1 MKNCKKLLCL
11 MLSLAMMLALVS
23 CSQPSNS
30 EQPGSGTASPEETT
44 GAEETA
50 GAEEPYEVHI
60 QLVGLFEQN
69 RDREAVQNAL
79 NEITVPAI
87 NCTVVI
93 DSVTIMDLPN
103 AASLAIAGNQK
114 QDVIVLGRTNKLD
127 TAVANGVALPL
138 DDLVAQYGQDAYE
151 VVKDTT
157 AACTIDGKLYGI
169 TGFPYAA
176 AGTALYYNADM
187 AAAYGIEMH
196 DYMTYDELAEVGAVL
211 KENGVYLTNQSSA
224 IGLCLNFINTILTYG
239 NDGSAGAIMNPVSST
254 TIENV
259 FESEEYVS
267 YWQAIKTWA
276 DLGYVPSNQLT
287 DTVAAQEHY
296 FAQEQ
301 FLMFASQTPSAPATQ
316 VYPGI
321 NTAYVN
327 FDKPVKMSSNV
338 SEFALGIAANSERP
352 DKAMQFI
359 NLIYANKD
367 VANLLQYGIEGLDY
381 VKVSD
386 NVITREGT
394 DNADMNGYY
403 TQFCEFGNPLN
414 KYVSVPLDEGYFDEL
429 VAYEKEAPMSVAFG
443 YTFDSSEYTAELGAI
458 ANVISQYLP
467 VLNTGL
473 AVDLDAQISDF
484 QTALKN
490 AGIDDVIAANQAQ
503 LNEYLAGK

>member
-1 MKNCKKLLCL
+1 MKNYKKLLCL
-11 MLSLAMMLALVS
+11 VLSLAMALSLAA
-23 CSQPSNS
+23 CSQASDPGQS
-30 EQPGSGTASPEETT
+30 PGSVQSDSGNDPSGGNEHTED
-44 GAEETA
+44 
-50 GAEEPYEVHI
+50 PYEVHI

-103 AASLAIAGNQK
+103 AASLAIAGDQK
-114 QDVIVLGRTNKLD
+114 QDIIVLGRTNKLD
-127 TAVANGVALPL
+127 TAVANGVSLPL

-151 VVKDTT
+151 VVKDTV

-196 DYMTYDELAEVGAVL
+196 DYMTYDELTAVGAIL

-224 IGLCLNFINTILTYG
+224 IGLCLNFINTILTFG
-239 NDGSAGAIMNPVSST
+239 NDGSAGAIMDPANST

-259 FESEEYVS
+259 FESEKYVA
-267 YWQAIKTWA
+267 YWKAIKTWA
-276 DLGYVPSNQLT
+276 DLGYVPADQLT

-296 FAQEQ
+296 SAQEQ
-301 FLMFASQTPSAPATQ
+301 FLMFATQTPSTPATQ

-321 NTAYVN
+321 NTAHVA
-327 FDKPVKMSSNV
+327 FDKPVRMSSNV
-338 SEFALGIAANSERP
+338 SEFSLGIAANSERP

-359 NLIYANKD
+359 NLIYANKE
-367 VANLLQYGIEGLDY
+367 VANLLQYGVEGLDY

-386 NVITREGT
+386 NIITREGT
-394 DNADMNGYY
+394 DNADMNGYF
-403 TQFCEFGNPLN
+403 TQFCEFGNPMN
-414 KYVSVPLDEGYFDEL
+414 KYASVPLDESYFDEL
-429 VAYEKEAPMSVAFG
+429 VAYETEAPMSAAFG

-473 AVDLDAQISDF
+473 AVDLDAQISEF

-503 LNEYLAGK
+503 LDAYLAGK